1 MGQKRKK
8 TNIIDSTE
16 IKKVSKKFVRGDG
29 PDLKSIQDKKLK
41 RELIVREKHNAQ
53 AIRSAAFNQLL
64 LPEVCLFTEF
74 QLRLSSKN
82 PTPFMIMHPIW
93 LYEVDL

>member
-16 IKKVSKKFVRGDG
+16 IKKVSKKFVRGHG

-41 RELIVREKHNAQ
+41 RELIGIFDKILTRVLIYCRINSCNLVAEDN
-53 AIRSAAFNQLL
+53 IYDVTSIL
-64 LPEVCLFTEF
+64 
-74 QLRLSSKN
+74 
-82 PTPFMIMHPIW
+82 
-93 LYEVDL
+93 